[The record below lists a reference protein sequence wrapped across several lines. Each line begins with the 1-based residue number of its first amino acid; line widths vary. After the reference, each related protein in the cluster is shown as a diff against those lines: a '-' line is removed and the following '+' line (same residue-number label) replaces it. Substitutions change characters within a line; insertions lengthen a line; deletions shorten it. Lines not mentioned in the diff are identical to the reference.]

1 VLTTKGRYQTSQLNR
16 AQVLRWNA
24 RNARN
29 PRRFN
34 FTSQQFGTFS
44 NGQSSFLIVMLHL
57 SMLSLSVRSSTSRL
71 QSMLKKQ
78 SVKDSLRACLLR
90 MVWYHGLNILAN
102 IALSP
107 GWWPQCR
114 NDICK
119 LVGDPS
125 SNICGLQ
132 VAMQLWEDLGN
143 WRSSLRKKARVYVT
157 QCYKWDPNNRR
168 EVNIAIAK
176 DLLGDRGAFLRDGV
190 DEQVSYMCLFT
201 HV

>member
-1 VLTTKGRYQTSQLNR
+1 
-16 AQVLRWNA
+16 
-24 RNARN
+24 
-29 PRRFN
+29 
-34 FTSQQFGTFS
+34 
-44 NGQSSFLIVMLHL
+44 
-57 SMLSLSVRSSTSRL
+57 
-71 QSMLKKQ
+71 
-78 SVKDSLRACLLR
+78 

-107 GWWPQCR
+107 GWWPQRR

-119 LVGDPS
+119 LVGDPL

-143 WRSSLRKKARVYVT
+143 WCSLLRKKACVYVT
-157 QCYKWDPNNRR
+157 QRYKWDPNNRQ

-190 DEQVSYMCLFT
+190 DEQVSYMCSFT